1 MMILGKIV
9 LGMAGTALAGAGLLC
24 SEGLVQVNV
33 RETQPEAH
41 HIYVVAPA
49 MLMPI
54 AMRFVPRNDLT
65 DASQQIQPYM
75 PVIRAAMDG
84 LRDTDDVTLVEV
96 KDSNENVRVDKR
108 GGNVVV
114 DVKDENDTVHVSVP
128 IRAISST
135 LEQLSAATQPAQN

>member
-1 MMILGKIV
+1 MILGKIV

-33 RETQPEAH
+33 RETQPESH
-41 HIYVVAPA
+41 HVYVVAPA

-54 AMRFVPRNDLT
+54 AMRLVPKNDLT

-84 LRDTDDVTLVEV
+84 LRDIDDVTLVEV
-96 KDSNENVRVDKR
+96 KDLNENVRVDKR

-135 LEQLSAATQPAQN
+135 LEQLSAATRPTQH

>member
-1 MMILGKIV
+1 MILGKIV

-33 RETQPEAH
+33 RETQPESH
-41 HIYVVAPA
+41 HVYVVAPA

-54 AMRFVPRNDLT
+54 AMRLVPRNDLT
-65 DASQQIQPYM
+65 DASRQIQPYM

-84 LRDTDDVTLVEV
+84 LRDIDDVTLVEV
-96 KDSNENVRVDKR
+96 KDLNENVRVDKR

-135 LEQLSAATQPAQN
+135 LEQLSAATRPTQH

>member
-1 MMILGKIV
+1 MILGKIV

-33 RETQPEAH
+33 RETQPESH
-41 HIYVVAPA
+41 HVYVVAPA

-54 AMRFVPRNDLT
+54 AMRLVPKNDLT

-84 LRDTDDVTLVEV
+84 LRDIDDVTLVEV
-96 KDSNENVRVDKR
+96 KDLNENVRVDKR

-114 DVKDENDTVHVSVP
+114 DVKDENDTVHVSAP

-135 LEQLSAATQPAQN
+135 LEQLSAATRPTQH

>member
-1 MMILGKIV
+1 MILGKIV

-33 RETQPEAH
+33 RETQPESH
-41 HIYVVAPA
+41 HVYVVAPA

-54 AMRFVPRNDLT
+54 AMRLVPKNDLT

-84 LRDTDDVTLVEV
+84 LRDIDDVTLVEV
-96 KDSNENVRVDKR
+96 KDLKENVRVDKR

-135 LEQLSAATQPAQN
+135 LEQLSAATRPTQH

>member
-1 MMILGKIV
+1 MILGKIV